1 MTAMS
6 WRECADAGMTATEA
20 AQHRGQS
27 QGAARYHA
35 KRGGF
40 KFRPGYD
47 VQRQQLRAMFADPV
61 TGPALRKN
69 AAEASRKWWADP
81 ANNPLV
87 LLTPEQ
93 RAEYDRWKN
102 NYGFTRDAAL
112 RAVGRSD
119 LVGK

>member
-1 MTAMS
+1 MTTMS

-20 AQHRGQS
+20 AQHRGQTV
-27 QGAARYHA
+27 ATAREHA
-35 KRGGF
+35 RRDGF
-40 KFRPGYD
+40 NFRSGYD
-47 VQRQQLRAMFADPV
+47 AQRRQLLALYADPV
-61 TGPALRKN
+61 TGPALRKRTSD
-69 AAEASRKWWADP
+69 AARKWWADP